1 MLVSGLADHPPR
13 RTANCGKPAW
23 SCRSDFWERDL
34 RGRAPSKGM
43 VSAIDLVAGV
53 KKVVVVMEHAS
64 KDGEPKI
71 LKQCNLLLTG
81 TGVVDLII
89 TDMIAFQV
97 DENGGGLTLIEIA
110 PGVTVDGYQG
120 EDPGGVQGRGLAA

>member
-1 MLVSGLADHPPR
+1 MG
-13 RTANCGKPAW
+13 G
-23 SCRSDFWERDL
+23 
-34 RGRAPSKGM
+34 
-43 VSAIDLVAGV
+43 AIDLVAGV

-89 TDMIAFQV
+89 TDMSAFQV
-97 DENGGGLTLIEIA
+97 DENGSGL
-110 PGVTVDGYQG
+110 P
-120 EDPGGVQGRGLAA
+120 